1 MRVVIIGL
9 GGIGQRHVRNLRT
22 LLGDGV
28 QISAVRTRR
37 LRHVLSERLELVP
50 GEEDVERRYGIVCFG
65 DLEEALAAR
74 PDVAFVTNPTSLHI
88 PTALAAARSGC
99 HLFIEKPLSHTA
111 DGVAELVRLVEHQR
125 LTTFV
130 GYQLRFHPCF
140 RLLCEALERGAVG
153 RVLAARVEVGDYL
166 PGWHPYEDYRR
177 MYASRRDLGGGVI
190 LSQIHEFDYLYR
202 LFGLPKRV
210 FALGGHLS
218 RLEVD
223 VEDTASTLLE
233 YDGLAVHV
241 HQDYLQRPPSRTCQV
256 IGDEGKIIVDFL
268 ASSIRI
274 FDATG
279 GLTHDQTFAGHARNQ
294 LFLDELSHFL
304 ACLREGRA
312 PQVTVRDGACSLR
325 VALAARQSLETGQVV
340 DLDSLAATVR

>member
-1 MRVVIIGL
+1 MRVLVVGL
-9 GGIGQRHVRNLRT
+9 GGIGQRHVRNLRM
-22 LLGDGV
+22 LLGDRV

-37 LRHVLSERLELVP
+37 LRHVLSERLEIVP
-50 GEEDVERRYGIVCFG
+50 GEDVERRYDIACFG
-65 DLEEALAAR
+65 DLEDALATR
-74 PDVAFVTNPTSLHI
+74 PDVVLITNPTSLHV
-88 PTALAAARSGC
+88 PTALAAARRGC
-99 HLFIEKPLSHTA
+99 HLFIEKPLSHTT
-111 DGVAELVRLVEHQR
+111 DGVEELVQVVEDQR

-140 RLLCEALERGAVG
+140 RLLVEALEQGTVG
-153 RVLAARVEVGDYL
+153 RVVAARVDVGEYL

-256 IGDEGKIIVDFL
+256 IGDSGKIIVDFL

-279 GLTHDQTFAGHARNQ
+279 GLTRDQTFAGFSRNQ
-294 LFLDELSHFL
+294 LFVDELSHFL
-304 ACLREGRA
+304 ACLREHRT
-312 PQVTVRDGACSLR
+312 PQVTVRDGAQSLR
-325 VALAARQSLETGQVV
+325 VALAARRSLETGQVMDV
-340 DLDSLAATVR
+340 DSLAVTAR